1 MLQNLNLLKK
11 HYDKNGWVKIENFIS
26 KKNAASIKK
35 KIKLFLKKDIY
46 KYSGRDVNFV

>member
-1 MLQNLNLLKK
+1 MSQNLNLLKK

-35 KIKLFLKKDIY
+35 KLNYF
-46 KYSGRDVNFV
+46 